1 MPTKKLFLT
10 FAFMLLIFSS
20 IAWPMEDDLSEI
32 ERHNIRHSPSV
43 KSHTFKKS
51 NSETIESY
59 QTDLFIKGQGTIVV
73 RLSEISL
80 SKSPKFSVSFGTSS
94 SLQSG
99 QAFIFEISK
108 DLLVRYEGQDGARK
122 EILNQKSATTGIDID
137 PNCPY
142 WFSIDSHNRKL
153 IYGKGEIRK
162 HTALLEHNY
171 SPCLSTKQKE
181 PNSWEHE
188 LQFVFLEGD
197 ASSIDVWRDPVVID
211 PPLAVIDSDKM
222 TMDMAAS
229 YFATVPANLTLECQK
244 LYANIGGKSFVLN
257 TSDFPEFTDAIEQ
270 SIRDSRGWCHRK
282 LKEKASEFG
291 KKEEKMTYLRITM
304 GINQGNSPGVPFVLT
319 IWPGG
324 HYSPIHNHAD
334 ANAIIRVLHG
344 EVTVELF
351 PFLSLYHQSPF
362 MRKTL
367 RTNDV
372 TWLAPQYN
380 QTHRVINHNEN
391 GPVAITVES
400 YLYGLKDYAHQE
412 YFDYI
417 DNNAFK
423 ICQFNPTSD
432 MDFLEFKKRMRDEW
446 RGIFTSVTFG

>member
-1 MPTKKLFLT
+1 MS
-10 FAFMLLIFSS
+10 LIFSS
-20 IAWPMEDDLSEI
+20 TAWTMENSLSDI
-32 ERHNIRHSPSV
+32 ERHHTRYSLSV
-43 KSHTFKKS
+43 KSHAFKQS
-51 NSETIESY
+51 NSETIEPY
-59 QTDLFIKGQGTIVV
+59 QTDLLIKGQGTIVV

-80 SKSPKFSVSFGTSS
+80 SKFPQFSVIFGTGS
-94 SLQSG
+94 SLQPG
-99 QAFIFEISK
+99 QAFIFEISN
-108 DLLVRYEGQDGARK
+108 DFVVLYEGQEGSRK
-122 EILNQKSATTGIDID
+122 ELLNQKSTTIGIDKD
-137 PNCPY
+137 PKCPY
-142 WFSIDSHNRKL
+142 WFSLDSHNRKL

-162 HTALLEHNY
+162 NTTLLECNY
-171 SPCLSTKQKE
+171 SPCLSTKQHD
-181 PNSWEHE
+181 PYFWAHE
-188 LQFVFLEGD
+188 LQFVLLEGD

-211 PPLAVIDSDKM
+211 PPLAVVDSDKM
-222 TMDMAAS
+222 TMDMAAN

-244 LYANIGGKSFVLN
+244 LYANIAGKSFVLN
-257 TSDFPEFTDAIEQ
+257 TTDFPEFTDAIEQ
-270 SIRDSRGWCHRK
+270 SIRDPRGWCHRK
-282 LKEKASEFG
+282 LKEKESEFG
-291 KKEEKMTYLRITM
+291 KEEKKMSYLRITM
-304 GINQGNSPGVPFVLT
+304 GVNQGNSPGVPFVLT

-351 PFLSLYHQSPF
+351 TFLSLYHQSPF

-391 GPVAITVES
+391 GPVSITVES
-400 YLYGLKDYAHQE
+400 YLYGLKDYVHQE

-432 MDFLEFKKRMRDEW
+432 MDFLGFKKCMRDEW
-446 RGIFTSVTFG
+446 RGIY